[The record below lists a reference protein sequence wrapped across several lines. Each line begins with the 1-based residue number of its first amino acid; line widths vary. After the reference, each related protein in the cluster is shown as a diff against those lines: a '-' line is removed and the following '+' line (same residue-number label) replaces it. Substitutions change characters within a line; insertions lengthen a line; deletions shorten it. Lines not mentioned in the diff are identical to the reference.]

1 MTVGGDR
8 ITGSPCVGGGAA
20 PYDGARGVSA
30 DVVHRLPGCR
40 VRIWAHMPLA
50 DRMRRRR
57 RHVYEDEIANAMNF
71 RTAWRGERTGSAAG
85 LCEPGAGAARQPA
98 FRSGCLALQLGSAAA
113 MAPEGPSC
121 RNNRRLI
128 DDREV
133 PIRGRWTILGSARI
147 PVLSSQARPPSVQ
160 PSDALACANPDST
173 SDLGRACGDSHVPAD
188 AERVSRSA
196 NDDRKDADKVRSSA
210 RRLQRFGRP
219 RYRRVAASMVREACA
234 PTHGTARV
242 KGSCPR

>member
-8 ITGSPCVGGGAA
+8 ITGSPCVGGGA
-20 PYDGARGVSA
+20 PGVSA

-40 VRIWAHMPLA
+40 VRNWAHTPLA

-57 RHVYEDEIANAMNF
+57 RHVYEDGIANARKF
-71 RTAWRGERTGSAAG
+71 RTAWRGERNGSADG
-85 LCEPGAGAARQPA
+85 LCRPGAGAARPSA
-98 FRSGCLALQLGSAAA
+98 FRSGCLALEVGSAAA

-133 PIRGRWTILGSARI
+133 PVRGGWSILGSARI
-147 PVLSSQARPPSVQ
+147 PVLSRQARSPSVQ
-160 PSDALACANPDST
+160 PPDALASANPDST

-188 AERVSRSA
+188 AERVSRSV
-196 NDDRKDADKVRSSA
+196 NDGTKDADKECSSA
-210 RRLQRFGRP
+210 RPLHRFGRP
-219 RYRRVAASMVREACA
+219 RCRRVAASMVREACA

>member
-1 MTVGGDR
+1 MRMRECAPQRAGGRVSRCMTVGGDR

-20 PYDGARGVSA
+20 SHDGARGVSA

-98 FRSGCLALQLGSAAA
+98 FRSGCLALRLGSAAA

-133 PIRGRWTILGSARI
+133 PIRGRWTIFGSARL
-147 PVLSSQARPPSVQ
+147 PTARP
-160 PSDALACANPDST
+160 N
-173 SDLGRACGDSHVPAD
+173 LGRACGDAHVPAD

-196 NDDRKDADKVRSSA
+196 NDGTKDADKERSSA
-210 RRLQRFGRP
+210 RRLHRFGRP
-219 RYRRVAASMVREACA
+219 RCRRVAASMVREACA